1 MHQFFNVN
9 RRHFLSHC
17 IFPFILILWEL
28 GLCRVGSSIAVF
40 SKEYKFWSLCKIR
53 EESKLRDCNIL
64 DTVLTYRW
72 TDFDDYIKCVIFSSV
87 TIQNITSTV
96 DFPGSSVGKES
107 ACNAGD
113 LGSISGLGR
122 SPGEWTAATH
132 SSILAWKIPW
142 TGEPDGLQTMGLQRV
157 RHNWATFNFKW
168 NIILLHT
175 HVCSQLWSTL
185 CDPMECSPPGSSIR
199 EFIPGKNTGVGCHFL
214 LQGIFLTQVLNP
226 FLLYLLHWQIF
237 FYHWATWKSPL
248 LYIPLVNIL
257 LFQFLQCNCY
267 WWL

>member
-1 MHQFFNVN
+1 MQETWVQS
-9 RRHFLSHC
+9 LG
-17 IFPFILILWEL
+17 WEDPL
-28 GLCRVGSSIAVF
+28 ENEQPLLTPVFWPGKFHEQGS
-40 SKEYKFWSLCKIR
+40 LMG
-53 EESKLRDCNIL
+53 
-64 DTVLTYRW
+64 YRPW
-72 TDFDDYIKCVIFSSV
+72 GC
-87 TIQNITSTV
+87 
-96 DFPGSSVGKES
+96 KES
-107 ACNAGD
+107 GTTEQ
-113 LGSISGLGR
+113 LSIS
-122 SPGEWTAATH
+122 SE
-132 SSILAWKIPW
+132 ILYYYIHMCV
-142 TGEPDGLQTMGLQRV
+142 LR
-157 RHNWATFNFKW
+157 
-168 NIILLHT
+168 
-175 HVCSQLWSTL
+175 STL